1 MVTRTRR
8 KRSPRFIEIAVE
20 AGVSPSTV
28 DRVLNERGSASKK
41 ARQKVIAAA
50 QKLGVP
56 RILPS
61 AAHELVHID
70 VLLPDNTTPFFLRLR
85 AALASACS
93 ILDKRIVVHRRTVEG
108 ADETS
113 LVKAILKPP
122 YRRQGLIVAAPDTQ
136 SVRQAL
142 RDVLD
147 QSESVV
153 TVASNVA
160 DVQGIAYFGIDNYR
174 AGRTAGL
181 VMGRFARRPGRVMF
195 LSGRNDWAAHQQRTA
210 GCREALTHSF
220 PNLRC
225 DASSFETLDDEY
237 RCFVAVAEAM
247 RSAELAGVYNSGAGS
262 AGIKD
267 ALDQFD
273 PQRSVTWITHEL
285 SDDHRQ
291 YLESGVLDMVIDQ
304 DPDMQAFMALRY
316 LVERADTN
324 PAKTS
329 PGSFGCEFHVYF
341 TENVK
346 EGHYLS
352 PDDRPPDRTRR

>member
-1 MVTRTRR
+1 M
-8 KRSPRFIEIAVE
+8 SP
-20 AGVSPSTV
+20 
-28 DRVLNERGSASKK
+28 
-41 ARQKVIAAA
+41 
-50 QKLGVP
+50 
-56 RILPS
+56 
-61 AAHELVHID
+61 
-70 VLLPDNTTPFFLRLR
+70 
-85 AALASACS
+85 
-93 ILDKRIVVHRRTVEG
+93 
-108 ADETS
+108 TS
-113 LVKAILKPP
+113 
-122 YRRQGLIVAAPDTQ
+122 
-136 SVRQAL
+136 
-142 RDVLD
+142 
-147 QSESVV
+147 E
-153 TVASNVA
+153 
-160 DVQGIAYFGIDNYR
+160 GIAYFGIDNYR

-291 YLESGVLDMVIDQ
+291 YLQSGVLDMVIDQ

-316 LVERADTN
+316 LVECAN
-324 PAKTS
+324 PN
-329 PGSFGCEFHVYF
+329 P
-341 TENVK
+341 
-346 EGHYLS
+346 
-352 PDDRPPDRTRR
+352 PPDPARALSGASFRSTSQKM

>member
-1 MVTRTRR
+1 
-8 KRSPRFIEIAVE
+8 
-20 AGVSPSTV
+20 
-28 DRVLNERGSASKK
+28 
-41 ARQKVIAAA
+41 
-50 QKLGVP
+50 
-56 RILPS
+56 
-61 AAHELVHID
+61 
-70 VLLPDNTTPFFLRLR
+70 
-85 AALASACS
+85 
-93 ILDKRIVVHRRTVEG
+93 
-108 ADETS
+108 
-113 LVKAILKPP
+113 
-122 YRRQGLIVAAPDTQ
+122 
-136 SVRQAL
+136 
-142 RDVLD
+142 
-147 QSESVV
+147 
-153 TVASNVA
+153 
-160 DVQGIAYFGIDNYR
+160 
-174 AGRTAGL
+174 
-181 VMGRFARRPGRVMF
+181 MF

-237 RCFVAVAEAM
+237 RCFVAVAGAM

-291 YLESGVLDMVIDQ
+291 YLQSGVLDMVIDQ

-346 EGHYLS
+346 EGQYLF
-352 PDDRPPDRTRR
+352 PDDRPPNRTRR

>member
-1 MVTRTRR
+1 MVTLTRR

-93 ILDKRIVVHRRTVEG
+93 ILDKRIIVHRRTVEG

-113 LVKAILKPP
+113 LVKAILKSP

-174 AGRTAGL
+174 AGRTAGTRYGSFRSSSRTRDVPKRAKRL
-181 VMGRFARRPGRVMF
+181 GGAPAENGR
-195 LSGRNDWAAHQQRTA
+195 LSGSPDPFVP
-210 GCREALTHSF
+210 ESS
-220 PNLRC
+220 LRC
-225 DASSFETLDDEY
+225 VVV
-237 RCFVAVAEAM
+237 R
-247 RSAELAGVYNSGAGS
+247 
-262 AGIKD
+262 
-267 ALDQFD
+267 
-273 PQRSVTWITHEL
+273 
-285 SDDHRQ
+285 
-291 YLESGVLDMVIDQ
+291 
-304 DPDMQAFMALRY
+304 
-316 LVERADTN
+316 N
-324 PAKTS
+324 P
-329 PGSFGCEFHVYF
+329 
-341 TENVK
+341 
-346 EGHYLS
+346 
-352 PDDRPPDRTRR
+352 R